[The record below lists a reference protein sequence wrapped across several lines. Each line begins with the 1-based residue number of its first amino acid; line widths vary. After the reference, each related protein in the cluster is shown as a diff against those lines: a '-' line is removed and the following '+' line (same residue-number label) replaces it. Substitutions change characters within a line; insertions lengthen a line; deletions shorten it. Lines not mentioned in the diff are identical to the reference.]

1 MFCKALE
8 GSAEIRSILFV
19 QTTRSKEVWIE
30 EIVELKSWTLK
41 TTFLLLAEQFL
52 KLPSRGAGQTWVVG
66 ESAWLNTVA
75 LPAC

>member
-8 GSAEIRSILFV
+8 GSAEIRIILFV

-41 TTFLLLAEQFL
+41 KKHSFYWQ
-52 KLPSRGAGQTWVVG
+52 S
-66 ESAWLNTVA
+66 SS
-75 LPAC
+75 